1 MKTNTSEKIE
11 KLMARYKDKS
21 LPRSER
27 QQAMEELRWEKY
39 RTDPRPSMSLKKFKL
54 LDGFVYLADMFLFSY
69 MGLFGKKQ
77 DPGFTAGD
85 AAMVIVTALLI
96 AAVIGYLFMH
106 SKFKI
111 EPTDELA
118 NRNLAKGSRIAYMV
132 IALALFAAGLFLSW
146 TNPTGILSIE
156 HSKIISIL
164 CALIFLHGG
173 ITNFAFVILDGK
185 EETEEE

>member
-54 LDGFVYLADMFLFSY
+54 LDGFVFLADTFIFSY
-69 MGLFGKKQ
+69 MGLVGKKQ
-77 DPGFTAGD
+77 DSGFTVGD
-85 AAMVIVTALLI
+85 DVMLIVTVLLI
-96 AAVIGYLFMH
+96 AAVIGYLFLH
-106 SKFKI
+106 SKYKI
-111 EPTDELA
+111 EPADELA
-118 NRNLAKGSRIAYMV
+118 NRNLAKGSRIAYSLIA
-132 IALALFAAGLFLSW
+132 IALLAAGLIVSW
-146 TNPTGILSIE
+146 TDPTGVLSIE
-156 HSKIISIL
+156 NSKIFSIL
-164 CALIFLHGG
+164 CSMIFLHGG
-173 ITNFAFVILDGK
+173 ITNFAFAILEGK